1 MARRCSKKEELMNK
15 IIIKFNDKKSEEIS
29 TSKTSKE
36 STLEDV
42 ILSEIR
48 RLQRQIKPEIFR
60 VPKKSRK

>member
-1 MARRCSKKEELMNK
+1 MNK
-15 IIIKFNDKKSEEIS
+15 ITIKFNDKKSEEIS